1 MRGRATHGAKSSKS
15 FHTSKVFL
23 AHSFFNLYELKRS
36 VLLVNEFCIICQ
48 KCGDCSAMPLRN
60 VRLRLISSTNRF
72 KYIENVSCYH
82 AQSPT
87 PPSHSSSQSSF
98 DRRGSQWHHEC
109 FMQNGGGAGTS
120 CRQFLIIMI
129 FVIINISIGIIIV
142 VITSSS
148 SSSSS
153 SWDIVIIIVIT
164 IVISLFR
171 CNHHHQPTCHYH
183 LNNCKLSYFLVSCC
197 DCHNDFN

>member
-1 MRGRATHGAKSSKS
+1 MKNHEKPTWNHEKPAWVVTGDSQEEVLIFRYTH
-15 FHTSKVFL
+15 
-23 AHSFFNLYELKRS
+23 
-36 VLLVNEFCIICQ
+36 CIIIY
-48 KCGDCSAMPLRN
+48 
-60 VRLRLISSTNRF
+60 IS
-72 KYIENVSCYH
+72 
-82 AQSPT
+82 
-87 PPSHSSSQSSF
+87 PSSSSQSSF

-197 DCHNDFN
+197 DYQRF